1 MMIYGYKR
9 SPKGRK
15 RSEFPLG
22 SLEWDDKLILNVRGR
37 TLREK
42 LKTYFEQPL
51 WVPIPLGDSD
61 NLMGHTWDKLE
72 PGDEEHFLE
81 AVKRLHREELF
92 VDLDS

>member
-9 SPKGRK
+9 SAKGRK

-22 SLEWDDKLILNVRGR
+22 SLEWDGKLILNVRDR

-42 LKTYFEQPL
+42 LKSYFEQPL
-51 WVPIPLGDSD
+51 WVPTPLGDSD
-61 NLMGHTWDKLE
+61 SLMGHTWDKLE
-72 PGDEEHFLE
+72 PGDEEHFFE